1 MANGSKQLVGKAAI
15 SRNILNNNF
24 TFGAFMGC
32 FRVNPSIN
40 PYFIFALIE
49 SKKYRD
55 YIDFLLSGSTI
66 NNLNP
71 NSIELMEFA
80 FPSDNEQNDITNIY
94 SDLQEIV
101 LNLEKKLQKLKHQK
115 QGMMQALLTGKI
127 RLV

>member
-1 MANGSKQLVGKAAI
+1 
-15 SRNILNNNF
+15 
-24 TFGAFMGC
+24 MGC

-40 PYFIFALIE
+40 PSFIFALFE

-71 NSIELMEFA
+71 SSIELMEFA
-80 FPSDNEQNDITNIY
+80 FPSDNEQNRIAKIY
-94 SDLQEIV
+94 SELQENV
-101 LNLEKKLQKLKHQK
+101 LNLERKLQKLKLQK

-127 RLV
+127 RLL